1 MAKAKVQEKEVVDI
15 LDQDIDISKVEVLLF
30 MLESSTVI
38 DGNFSSEPIFSPA
51 FDSDEREIIK
61 HKALSIISRW

>member
-1 MAKAKVQEKEVVDI
+1 MAKANVKEKEVVDI

-30 MLESSTVI
+30 MLESSNII
-38 DGNFSSEPIFSPA
+38 DSNFSSEPIFLPA

>member
-1 MAKAKVQEKEVVDI
+1 MAKSKVQEKEVVDI

-30 MLESSTVI
+30 MLESSNII
-38 DGNFSSEPIFSPA
+38 DGHFSSEPIFSPA
-51 FDSDEREIIK
+51 FDSDEREILK